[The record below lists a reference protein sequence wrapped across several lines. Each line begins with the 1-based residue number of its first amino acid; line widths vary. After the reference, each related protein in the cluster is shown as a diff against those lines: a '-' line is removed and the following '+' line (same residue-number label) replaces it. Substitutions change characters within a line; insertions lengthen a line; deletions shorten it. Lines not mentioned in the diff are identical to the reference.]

1 MCQALY
7 NGEQDRNSVRVDS
20 YSIVGEAVGQ
30 NSMQSVSAQRKWVR
44 VSKLLGMNS
53 DAKEAS
59 LRRRFK

>member
-30 NSMQSVSAQRKWVR
+30 NGMQSVSAQRKWVR